1 MEEKESKNLKKI
13 AYYPGCSLKSTAV
26 DFNVS
31 IEKVLNL
38 LGIEYEE
45 IADWNCCGTTPASNI
60 SDELVATLSARNLLL
75 ADEMGLKEILCPC
88 ISCYNKLLKAS
99 YYINNNKGEL
109 KNLREEKKRDSI
121 LRALKEMGFDTEKD
135 FSIKIY
141 SIIEFLNLQKELI
154 GKKYRELEGKR
165 NKNSKGYSILNSL
178 KPVCY
183 YGCAMLRPEGVPKFD
198 DIENPTSME
207 EILKM
212 VDMECEDFQFKTE
225 CCGAILSLTNKDEVL
240 RLSGEILDSAAMESG
255 ANSMIVFCQL
265 CQQNLDLRQTQ
276 INKYNKKHFHMPI
289 IFITQILGM
298 ALGLSPEEV
307 MVDRL
312 FVSPAITGKKN

>member
-1 MEEKESKNLKKI
+1 MEEKENNNSKKI
-13 AYYPGCSLKSTAV
+13 AYYPGCSLKSTAM

-31 IEKVLNL
+31 IEKVLDL
-38 LGIEYEE
+38 LEIEYEE
-45 IADWNCCGTTPASNI
+45 VSDWNCCGTTPASNI
-60 SDELVATLSARNLLL
+60 SDELVATLAARNLLL
-75 ADEMGLKEILCPC
+75 ADKMGLNEILCPC
-88 ISCYNKLLKAS
+88 ISCYNKLHKAS
-99 YYINNNKGEL
+99 YYLNNRGEL

-121 LRALKEMGFDTEKD
+121 FKALNEMGFDTEKD
-135 FSIKIY
+135 FNIKVY

-154 GKKYRELEGKR
+154 GKKYTELESKR
-165 NKNSKGYSILNSL
+165 DENSKGFSILNSL

-183 YGCAMLRPEGVPKFD
+183 YGCAMLRPAGVPKFD

-212 VDMECEDFQFKTE
+212 VDIRCEDFQFKTE

-276 INKYNKKHFHMPI
+276 INKYNKTHSSMPI
-289 IFITQILGM
+289 FFITQILGM

-307 MVDRL
+307 MLNKL
-312 FVSPAITGKKN
+312 FVSPAVIGKKN